1 MGAER
6 YEIKELPS
14 NISSVSAAAIDAA
27 SLAASGEVVNYDFA
41 LATLN
46 VIGFGANA
54 LVGGPKSATPEEVK
68 ELTDE
73 EAQGVLETLGA
84 AGENPEAKNAIPV
97 MLLIS
102 LGIWLLK
109 RLVK

>member
-27 SLAASGEVVNYDFA
+27 SLAASGEVVSYDFA

-46 VIGFGANA
+46 VIGFGAND
-54 LVGGPKSATPEEVK
+54 LVGGPKSSTGEEVK

-73 EAQGVLETLGA
+73 EAKGVLETLGA
-84 AGENPEAKNAIPV
+84 AEQNPEVKTAIPV
-97 MLLIS
+97 TLLIS
-102 LGIWLLK
+102 LAIWLLK
-109 RLVK
+109 RLAK